1 MAIKIIN
8 KRDVGELYHYA
19 HFICDCLFPEI
30 INNVYL
36 HKRVIRIHNIK
47 QTIGIFNKIYE
58 NVMQSK
64 NIELPIIKF
73 NQHSASTISINGC
86 NAFQNTTKEEIEIF
100 RNFIFNR
107 FQINI
112 QRNINYPEVILIQ
125 RGNQPRLTQL
135 NSSFQ
140 KNGKERR
147 EINKMYQLKRYLNQR
162 FSNRFKPTKNSIR
175 PADLNLQRFKTIELE
190 NMPFSQQI
198 RYFKNAKLIIGIHGA
213 AFANNL
219 FCVPGTHIV
228 EVTSSDCPPIYPYI
242 YFDNISNLCELNH
255 YKCNNNIECIIE
267 TINNIVIE

>member
-1 MAIKIIN
+1 MVIKIIN

-64 NIELPIIKF
+64 NIELPEQEF
-73 NQHSASTISINGC
+73 NKCLKTTKIINGC

-107 FQINI
+107 FHINT

-135 NSSFQ
+135 NSPFQ

-175 PADLNLQRFKTIELE
+175 PADSHSSCSMTDKEINPSPNGADLNLQRFKTIELE

-213 AFANNL
+213 AVANQ
-219 FCVPGTHIV
+219 G
-228 EVTSSDCPPIYPYI
+228 
-242 YFDNISNLCELNH
+242 
-255 YKCNNNIECIIE
+255 KK
-267 TINNIVIE
+267 